1 VSSSF
6 TTNLQPLSVLTSN
19 TGLSYSTFLSDLT
32 KTSQLHSHTAATTGT
47 SFSPEST
54 NSNSFSFPWSGL
66 SLNSSFDSVNQ
77 PEPRVSSPVQAHL
90 QVSLPPENGSS
101 VRTNF
106 ENILPGQVIPENPPS
121 IERMNKKIESLS
133 GKIDTVL
140 LNQQIII
147 DCLKTNEL
155 LFNQTLR
162 SETPVPTAD
171 SVIRTD
177 LSHSTKEPQHSIVDG
192 SELTM
197 EELEKMKQAK
207 KRGTTDAHFAVML
220 LKVYTTPDDR
230 VNCTVHREG
239 PKSKGLSSQIL
250 TKIRKGY
257 ELMYSQES
265 WKDAV
270 SAMNS
275 HMRKYCSKKK

>member
-1 VSSSF
+1 M
-6 TTNLQPLSVLTSN
+6 
-19 TGLSYSTFLSDLT
+19 
-32 KTSQLHSHTAATTGT
+32 
-47 SFSPEST
+47 
-54 NSNSFSFPWSGL
+54 
-66 SLNSSFDSVNQ
+66 
-77 PEPRVSSPVQAHL
+77 
-90 QVSLPPENGSS
+90 
-101 VRTNF
+101 
-106 ENILPGQVIPENPPS
+106 PGQVIPENPQS
-121 IERMNKKIESLS
+121 IDKKIESLS

-162 SETPVPTAD
+162 SETPVLTAD
-171 SVIRTD
+171 SVTRTD

-230 VNCTVHREG
+230 VNCTVHGEG

-270 SAMNS
+270 SVMNS

>member
-1 VSSSF
+1 MSVICMYENYSPHYTVLSLLSF
-6 TTNLQPLSVLTSN
+6 QNTYKTMYLWKWEVLCLFRGPLSKEMRIYN
-19 TGLSYSTFLSDLT
+19 KERARARFFL
-32 KTSQLHSHTAATTGT
+32 
-47 SFSPEST
+47 

-147 DCLKTNEL
+147 D
-155 LFNQTLR
+155 
-162 SETPVPTAD
+162 
-171 SVIRTD
+171 
-177 LSHSTKEPQHSIVDG
+177 
-192 SELTM
+192 
-197 EELEKMKQAK
+197 
-207 KRGTTDAHFAVML
+207 
-220 LKVYTTPDDR
+220 
-230 VNCTVHREG
+230 
-239 PKSKGLSSQIL
+239 
-250 TKIRKGY
+250 
-257 ELMYSQES
+257 
-265 WKDAV
+265 
-270 SAMNS
+270 
-275 HMRKYCSKKK
+275 